1 MVRHLSVSQKLW
13 SLAQF
18 LYQYSALGLKSYKW
32 SQAAKIALEPSIFNV
47 EMSYGSFKKPQTMGN
62 SNLYQILRNSKSL
75 VQKKLKQCQS

>member
-1 MVRHLSVSQKLW
+1 MIVLSAERVDSQHFKMGWHISVSQKLW

-47 EMSYGSFKKPQTMGN
+47 EISYGPF
-62 SNLYQILRNSKSL
+62 
-75 VQKKLKQCQS
+75 